1 MALVTFQLLA
11 EVDARVLY
19 VKTFQELNDELPYVE
34 SGDKHSIVVEP
45 YEDVRCKFPGK
56 YASKTAGGDF
66 VVETYTN
73 GKWIPLRHKDYF
85 RDIERKSDIDQSWT
99 VGDLIPWY
107 LEAIS
112 DTPSKLDIPETLVS
126 EPEAWPDDLNWTNE
140 LGYQTPVIVRTLQL
154 IAVAEHRRY
163 AKYEPEGGRFLLP
176 RFLIGIACGCW
187 TADEANYYLKVGKPG
202 LDKLRS
208 ERGYREPTFEEVK
221 KGNLI

>member
-1 MALVTFQLLA
+1 M
-11 EVDARVLY
+11 
-19 VKTFQELNDELPYVE
+19 KTFEQLNDELPYVE
-34 SGDKHSIVVEP
+34 SGDKHSVVVEP

-85 RDIERKSDIDQSWT
+85 KDIERKSEFDQAW
-99 VGDLIPWY
+99 VVEDLIPWY
-107 LEAIS
+107 LAAIS
-112 DTPSKLDIPETLVS
+112 DDTTSASMPTGLYGEY
-126 EPEAWPDDLNWTNE
+126 EAWPEGMNWAE
-140 LGYQTPVIVRTLQL
+140 PMGYQTDVIVRTLQL

-208 ERGYREPTFEEVK
+208 ERGYREPTFEEIR
-221 KGNLI
+221 KGNLL